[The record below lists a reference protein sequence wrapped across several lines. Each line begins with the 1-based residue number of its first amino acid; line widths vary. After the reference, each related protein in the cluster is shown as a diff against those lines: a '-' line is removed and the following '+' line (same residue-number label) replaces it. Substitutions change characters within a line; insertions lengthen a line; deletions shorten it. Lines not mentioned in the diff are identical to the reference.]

1 MTDEKKK
8 EDGPF
13 NEDGTRN
20 SLVFDSA
27 PVVDEKS
34 GAVLL
39 SEHVRAEQKAAGY
52 VPDVQP
58 KATSVAAPPGPVGST
73 LQATG
78 NLAVLTAVQAAADP
92 DSIIQVPEATDEKDT
107 EVVKDPAVGGA
118 GVSPSV
124 KQLKAD
130 A

>member
-1 MTDEKKK
+1 MTDKKK

-13 NEDGTRN
+13 REDGTRN
-20 SLVFDSA
+20 PLVFDAA
-27 PVVDEKS
+27 PTVDEKT

-39 SEHVRAEQKAAGY
+39 SEHVRAEQEAAGY
-52 VPDVQP
+52 VPDIQP
-58 KATSVAAPPGPVGST
+58 KATAIAAPPGPVGTT
-73 LQATG
+73 LQPTG
-78 NLAVLTAVQAAADP
+78 NVAVLTAVQAANDP
-92 DSIIQVPEATDEKDT
+92 NSPVKVPGATKESDT
-107 EVVKDPAVGGA
+107 EVVKDPAVGSA